1 MAKRV
6 PHSDDEHA
14 RHGDDE
20 FVTAAE
26 VARRLCVSVDWVYE
40 RAKSGELPSYKLPG
54 GRRLFRWSEVL
65 ATLEERYRERGPVPN
80 PRAA

>member
-1 MAKRV
+1 MAKRI
-6 PHSDDEHA
+6 PHS
-14 RHGDDE
+14 DDE

-65 ATLEERYRERGPVPN
+65 ATLEERYREGGSMPGD
-80 PRAA
+80 RAA